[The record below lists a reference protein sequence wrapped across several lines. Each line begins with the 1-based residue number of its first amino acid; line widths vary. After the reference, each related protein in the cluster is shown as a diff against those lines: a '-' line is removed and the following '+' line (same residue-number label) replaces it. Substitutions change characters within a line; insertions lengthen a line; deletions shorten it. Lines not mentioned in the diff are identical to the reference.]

1 MRNQNF
7 ISILCF
13 ILFTGCTRPIL
24 ECYLSFMDY
33 KRTYNFDFSK
43 TELKDKII
51 DAYTYDN
58 TFFIQN
64 LGLTLIEEEKIN
76 AQYRRSVDI
85 WLQKNN
91 WDEFNSEI
99 RSNTRDTLN
108 LIIAKHH
115 SRKEL
120 KFSAIISGDDNNSA
134 LTINGFKYQK
144 LRACTKEKDFYL
156 LKLSNKIKKKLIDKL
171 KA

>member
-1 MRNQNF
+1 
-7 ISILCF
+7 
-13 ILFTGCTRPIL
+13 
-24 ECYLSFMDY
+24 MDY

-43 TELKDKII
+43 TELKNKII

-120 KFSAIISGDDNNSA
+120 KFSAIISGDDNSSA

-156 LKLSNKIKKKLIDKL
+156 LKLSNKINKKLIDKL
-171 KA
+171 KV